1 MSYIKGFY
9 ELFISFPNIIS
20 VSNDAKLTVLTLMS
34 LFLFFS
40 FDRDLT
46 YNFLLAYF
54 TKENKLPLILHKIR
68 ITCSY
73 IFNLSSWINLIL
85 WIILFTFYFLNKTP
99 LDKTQKEI
107 LSQDILLI
115 QNAICYILNIVLYTV
130 FIDNSIYTFWAN
142 FHFKSMK
149 FKDRIVMKYKYY
161 YAHMKVSVLNLIL
174 SIITFSFLIVT
185 IDMNFFSPFLGG
197 NKFSTSYFA
206 VLLLTVFIF
215 FVGSKT
221 AIHLSKIFRSK
232 KLFKF
237 KIKS

>member
-1 MSYIKGFY
+1 
-9 ELFISFPNIIS
+9 
-20 VSNDAKLTVLTLMS
+20 
-34 LFLFFS
+34 
-40 FDRDLT
+40 
-46 YNFLLAYF
+46 
-54 TKENKLPLILHKIR
+54 
-68 ITCSY
+68 
-73 IFNLSSWINLIL
+73 
-85 WIILFTFYFLNKTP
+85 
-99 LDKTQKEI
+99 
-107 LSQDILLI
+107 
-115 QNAICYILNIVLYTV
+115 
-130 FIDNSIYTFWAN
+130 
-142 FHFKSMK
+142 
-149 FKDRIVMKYKYY
+149 MKYKYY